1 MPIIQKGGKGGL
13 LYTNLTIPISFN
25 LELNQTVQHQP
36 LRKRKKIHLSQTANY
51 QGTNVE

>member
-25 LELNQTVQHQP
+25 LELDHTVQHQP
-36 LRKRKKIHLSQTANY
+36 VTKKGKKYN
-51 QGTNVE
+51 